1 MEGIFELLAELMT
14 DYEEQPVNIR
24 VEWSEE

>member
-14 DYEEQPVNIR
+14 DYEEEPVSIR
-24 VEWSEE
+24 VEWEEK